1 MWNNRRHCSLSTIAV
16 ISLCLT
22 GMSNAAQARSQSD
35 SAPSVAEAARRAR
48 EQKKHDAK
56 PVHTF
61 TNEDLPPAPPS
72 SSSSMSSTASP
83 SKSADVVTDEKDE
96 RQAPATAAPLTPAND
111 EQSKQRKAENAAALE
126 RAKKQ
131 LALAEKEL
139 DVMQRK
145 FALDSDSFYSKGDF
159 ASDNEGKAALDA
171 EAQQMNDKKNAVEAL
186 KAHVADLQAL
196 VGEPENPEPEKKPD
210 SPSEK

>member
-61 TNEDLPPAPPS
+61 TNEDLPPALPS

-83 SKSADVVTDEKDE
+83 SKSEDVVTDEKDE